1 LDGDAVLF
9 VGAGVSFLS
18 RNMEDENLP
27 DGASLVD
34 ILLEQPRGKGSK
46 HPLDRIADH
55 VVRNKGV
62 DFVYDLLKRKLTVKS
77 VDSKLT
83 VLYDLPWRRIY
94 TTNYDNAIET
104 AIRGARAISRITLD
118 NETAD
123 AGPGSI
129 IHLNGSILDVSPASL
144 QSGLTLTEYSY
155 ATSKLLD
162 SEWFKFFLRD
172 IR

>member
-1 LDGDAVLF
+1 MRFCATFARFFAPAGGE
-9 VGAGVSFLS
+9 GAGVSFLS

-83 VLYDLPWRRIY
+83 CMIFRGVEFILLTMITPSRLPSEVR
-94 TTNYDNAIET
+94 
-104 AIRGARAISRITLD
+104 ARFH
-118 NETAD
+118 E
-123 AGPGSI
+123 
-129 IHLNGSILDVSPASL
+129 
-144 QSGLTLTEYSY
+144 
-155 ATSKLLD
+155 
-162 SEWFKFFLRD
+162 
-172 IR
+172 